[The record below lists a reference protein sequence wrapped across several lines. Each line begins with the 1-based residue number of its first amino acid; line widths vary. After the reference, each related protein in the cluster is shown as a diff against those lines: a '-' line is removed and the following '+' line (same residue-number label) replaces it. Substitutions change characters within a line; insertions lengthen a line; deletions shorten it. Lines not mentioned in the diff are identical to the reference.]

1 MANTAAIRNSKLP
14 VLKFTVMLAIV
25 ISILFPA
32 LFAYI
37 NRELNPGTL
46 MIDIMITCG
55 DFIFISFFIYV
66 VFLLNTKMQSM
77 GVPYWIRQM
86 LELLVIF
93 TGGFYFL
100 YTVFMVTRNV
110 YDSPAS
116 LLHEMQF
123 RLYISVNLLGV
134 LFIYILEKSLTFYQ
148 LMLVKSAQAEQL
160 QQEYSQVRLQALK
173 SQVNPH
179 FLFNSLSV
187 LSSLVH
193 SNAETSER
201 FIVQL
206 SKAYRYI
213 LEQKDAALV
222 TLNEELNFLEAYF
235 FLLEIRFG
243 KKVILKKAIT
253 VDPDKYQLPPLT
265 LQLLV
270 ENAVKHNKMSMAE
283 PLIIEIIGAD
293 KNIEVS
299 NNFNPREIEETST
312 GIGLDNITKRVA
324 YVTNEQM
331 TVNRHDEIF
340 SVVIPLIKK
349 V

>member
-1 MANTAAIRNSKLP
+1 
-14 VLKFTVMLAIV
+14 MLAIV

-37 NRELNPGTL
+37 NRELKPATL
-46 MIDIMITCG
+46 MTDIMITCG
-55 DFIFISFFIYV
+55 DFIFVSFFIHL
-66 VFLLNTKMQSM
+66 VFLMNTKMQSA
-77 GVPYWIRQM
+77 GVPYRIRQI
-86 LELLVIF
+86 LELLLVF
-93 TGGFYFL
+93 TGCFYFL

-110 YDSPAS
+110 YDKPSG

-148 LMLVKSAQAEQL
+148 LMLIKSAQAEQL
-160 QQEYSQVRLQALK
+160 QQEYTKVRLQALK

-193 SNAETSER
+193 SNAATSEH

-222 TLNEELNFLEAYF
+222 TLKEELIFLEAYF
-235 FLLEIRFG
+235 YLLEIRFG
-243 KKVILKKAIT
+243 KKVILKKLIA
-253 VDPDKYQLPPLT
+253 VDPEQYQLPPLT

-283 PLIIEIIGAD
+283 PLIIEITAGE
-293 KNIEVS
+293 KNIEVT
-299 NNFNPREIEETST
+299 NNFNPRETEATST

-324 YVTNEQM
+324 YLTNQQVEITRRNGVFCVT
-331 TVNRHDEIF
+331 
-340 SVVIPLIKK
+340 IPLIKP